1 MEREARNSWTASRY
15 CPNCIP
21 KRFFSRN
28 LAEKF
33 RHKEMARKNV
43 IYFAVLLSALMQVVP
58 AAIGAD
64 QEVEDPG
71 GLPLWLLWA
80 QADSD
85 LDGVKNL
92 DDAFP
97 NNPRETKD
105 FDGDGVGDNAD
116 AFPSDR
122 SEQFDTDRDG
132 VGNNADV
139 DDDAD
144 GISDEFDA
152 FPLREGEW
160 VDSDNDGIG
169 NNADTDDDGDG
180 VADGDDVFP
189 LNGDE
194 WVDTDLDGIGDNQDN
209 DDDNDGIPDDL
220 DAQRLIGKDVCN
232 EYVTAAPAN
241 TFRYC
246 WEENVANYQGDEYAS
261 TVNQPIEVVI
271 EDETVEIPDN
281 SHAELL
287 YIDYGLVLDA
297 ASGWTEE
304 QAYAIHSTL
313 SRIPLYNSE
322 ILDGYVLSL
331 VDEFLSDDIDFETG
345 DDASKQVA
353 IGRAA
358 FENAVPRIAQVE
370 GRRGLY
376 FSNRLHRALVRLV
389 TKNGTDADHVDRIL
403 RDRFGVTTFVP
414 DIEALTGE
422 SEDRFQSFQPEE
434 LVSIISV
441 FEEMPTGYHRIEGLS
456 YLVRRLN
463 GTCNPYKPCF
473 VPAIAWT
480 GSGYIEFLEAG
491 FEQDSINY
499 IHRLII
505 HEKAHFMWAN
515 VFDDELKADWMDVG
529 GWYECSEKESGW
541 CSTKQT
547 SFVSAYAHLKNPD
560 EDFAETSA
568 DFILNPDIVRSRAPD
583 KYEFVRDRVMQGTIY
598 LARIRED
605 LTFTVYNLFPDY
617 VYPGK
622 AKRIKVEVAG
632 APNEDKRVTVEVE
645 IHALD
650 LLLEGIERAQ
660 ARVASTEDTYFDL
673 WLYSDVLG
681 ELSTRVV
688 GIHDLSKYAKA
699 GLWRP
704 QQIRLDDQVGNSRF
718 LGLNDFGWRM
728 FVDNPEEDLIAPEY
742 VPESASLELG
752 EAEINGQQIR
762 ALTASW
768 QVVEEHPRGENGCYA
783 ALNDEFVTTYSLQEN
798 GRSSEDGCSINFA
811 MPDYMPSGLYSLN
824 YTRNI
829 DAALNKS
836 RQFFSSDLPDNG
848 GFGGEDTG
856 EEAPAVEVESLNPD
870 LTPPE
875 IDLNQLSVSAVP
887 VNEES
892 PNGETV
898 VEFTFRV
905 RDDISGYS
913 VGYFNLRDPQ
923 GLNYGYYHYQERRG
937 NFYPLPEELDWQ
949 EYTATVILPAGSA
962 PGLWGVSEFTVR
974 DRAGNFKSYDF
985 VEIVTFDVIE

>member
-1 MEREARNSWTASRY
+1 MPANRSLVVNLGNKARRTVTNMTSIKTRFQLYLFLTICLTSTAWGSNEEEVSGGTPIWMLWTQLDTD
-15 CPNCIP
+15 
-21 KRFFSRN
+21 K
-28 LAEKF
+28 
-33 RHKEMARKNV
+33 
-43 IYFAVLLSALMQVVP
+43 
-58 AAIGAD
+58 
-64 QEVEDPG
+64 
-71 GLPLWLLWA
+71 
-80 QADSD
+80 
-85 LDGVKNL
+85 DGVKNV

-97 NNPRETKD
+97 R
-105 FDGDGVGDNAD
+105 D
-116 AFPSDR
+116 ATEFL
-122 SEQFDTDRDG
+122 DTDKDG

-139 DDDAD
+139 DDDDDGVAD
-144 GISDEFDA
+144 DYDD
-152 FPLREGEW
+152 FPLVADEW

-180 VADGDDVFP
+180 VADSDDVFP

-232 EYVTAAPAN
+232 EYVAAAPAN

-246 WEENVANYQGDEYAS
+246 WEENVDNYEGDEYAS

-287 YIDYGLVLDA
+287 YADYGLVLDA

-322 ILDGYVLSL
+322 VLDGYVLSL

-389 TKNGTDADHVDRIL
+389 TKNGADADHVDRIL
-403 RDRFGVTTFVP
+403 RERFGVTTFVP

-422 SEDRFQSFQPEE
+422 RADRFQPFQPEE
-434 LVSIISV
+434 LVSIISI
-441 FEEMPTGYHRIEGLS
+441 FEEMPQGYHKIPELD

-463 GTCNPYKPCF
+463 GVCSPAYGCD

-480 GSGYIEFLEAG
+480 GSGYIEFLESG
-491 FEQDSINY
+491 FNSLSLEY
-499 IHRLII
+499 VHRLII
-505 HEKAHFMWAN
+505 HEKAHFLWAK
-515 VFDDELKADWMDVG
+515 VFDDSLKNDWIELG
-529 GWYECSEKESGW
+529 GWYRCTEKTSGW

-547 SFVSAYAHLKNPD
+547 QFVSAYAHLKNPD
-560 EDFAETSA
+560 EDFAETAA
-568 DFILNPDIVRSRAPD
+568 DFIINPDIVRSRAPA

-622 AKRIKVEVAG
+622 IRRIKVEVAG
-632 APNEDKRVTVEVE
+632 EPEQDKDLRIEVE

-650 LLLEGIERAQ
+650 LALEGAELGFTRINSPKFIVDGNESNTFLDLYLYPEDAQ
-660 ARVASTEDTYFDL
+660 NGLGTRLVGTDT
-673 WLYSDVLG
+673 
-681 ELSTRVV
+681 
-688 GIHDLSKYAKA
+688 LSKYVKA

-704 QQIRLDDQVGNSRF
+704 EQISITDAVGNARF
-718 LGLNDFGWRM
+718 SGANDFGWRM
-728 FVDNPEEDLIAPEY
+728 MMDNPLEDLIPPKYVSNTVNLDLTQKEY
-742 VPESASLELG
+742 DNQVLDVIVATWNAE
-752 EAEINGQQIR
+752 EAH
-762 ALTASW
+762 
-768 QVVEEHPRGENGCYA
+768 VRGPGGCYG
-783 ALNDEFVTTYSLQEN
+783 ALNDEYETTYSRQEYGPSN
-798 GRSSEDGCSINFA
+798 EEGCTVDF
-811 MPDYMPSGLYSLN
+811 YMPNYMPGGIYSLSVI
-824 YTRNI
+824 RNI
-829 DAALNKS
+829 DAAGNDKQLIF
-836 RQFFSSDLPDNG
+836 RSDYAPDELPWDAQDA
-848 GFGGEDTG
+848 GE
-856 EEAPAVEVESLNPD
+856 PAAIIEFVSENPD
-870 LTPPE
+870 LLPPE
-875 IDLNQLSVSAVP
+875 IDLNDLSVSAVP
-887 VNEES
+887 TNPQA

-898 VEFTFRV
+898 VEFTFKV
-905 RDDISGYS
+905 RDDISGYAL
-913 VGYFNLRDPQ
+913 GYFNLRDPQ
-923 GLNYGYYHYQERRG
+923 GINHGYYHYQERRG
-937 NFYPLPEELDWQ
+937 DFYPLPGELDWQ
-949 EYTATVILPAGSA
+949 EYTATVVLPAGSA
-962 PGLWGVSEFTVR
+962 PGLWGVSEFTVQ
-974 DRAGNFKSYDF
+974 DRAGNFKPYNF
-985 VEIVTFDVIE
+985 VETVTFDVIE